1 MSLPVEIVTVRL
13 EQRVSGEAWF
23 GFWGRFRRDLDPRT
37 VFASG
42 FSGLCTFGL
51 LLFTPSHHGSRKHMH
66 FNAPIKLC
74 NPPANPT
81 TP

>member
-42 FSGLCTFGL
+42 FSGYALSVCCCSRL
-51 LLFTPSHHGSRKHMH
+51 LIMAAANTCISTP
-66 FNAPIKLC
+66 P
-74 NPPANPT
+74 
-81 TP
+81 